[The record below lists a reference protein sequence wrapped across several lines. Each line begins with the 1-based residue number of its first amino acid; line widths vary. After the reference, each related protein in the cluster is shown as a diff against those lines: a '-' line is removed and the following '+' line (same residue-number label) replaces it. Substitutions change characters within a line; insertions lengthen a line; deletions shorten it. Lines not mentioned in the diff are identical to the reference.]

1 VRFDANLPSSALQQ
15 IPELAQAAERLGF
28 DGLWTAE
35 TQHDP
40 FLPLALAAEHTRRI
54 QIGTAVAIGFARSP
68 ATLAYTAWDLAE
80 ASHGR
85 FILGL
90 GTQVRAH
97 IERRF
102 GMTWPASPVAK
113 LRELVGAVRAFWSAW
128 QHGERL
134 QFRGEYFKLSLM
146 TPFFNPGPINH
157 PDIPIYLSGVNT
169 GLARLAGEIADGYH
183 AHPLHSARHLR
194 EVVRPA
200 LAEGAARAGRSARD
214 IVLSTTAFVVT
225 SPAEAD
231 LVRFQIAFYASTPT
245 YRAVMALHG
254 WGDVADELSRLS
266 RHKAWD
272 QMTPLITDEML
283 HEFAVVAEPAEAA
296 AGLRRRYAGLVDR
309 LTLYLPFSP
318 GLQDDFWQQVASE
331 LRTA

>member
-1 VRFDANLPSSALQQ
+1 MRFDASLPSSALQQ
-15 IPELAQAAERLGF
+15 VPELAQAVERIGF

-40 FLPLALAAEHTRRI
+40 FLPLALAAEHTRRV
-54 QIGTAVAIGFARSP
+54 QLGTAVAIGFARSP

-80 ASHGR
+80 ASQGR

-102 GMTWPASPVAK
+102 GMAWPASPVAK

-134 QFRGEYFKLSLM
+134 QFRGEYYKLSLM
-146 TPFFNPGPINH
+146 TPFFNPGPISH
-157 PDIPIYLSGVNT
+157 PQIPIYLSGVNP

-194 EVVRPA
+194 EV
-200 LAEGAARAGRSARD
+200 LAEAQAERRAIQGELAALLVGGPGPGRDA
-214 IVLSTTAFVVT
+214 
-225 SPAEAD
+225 
-231 LVRFQIAFYASTPT
+231 
-245 YRAVMALHG
+245 
-254 WGDVADELSRLS
+254 
-266 RHKAWD
+266 
-272 QMTPLITDEML
+272 
-283 HEFAVVAEPAEAA
+283 
-296 AGLRRRYAGLVDR
+296 
-309 LTLYLPFSP
+309 
-318 GLQDDFWQQVASE
+318 
-331 LRTA
+331 